1 MINKTKPNTA
11 LSRQLGLLGL
21 TATGICSMLG
31 ASIYVVPVMIQRNVI
46 GIDTWVLPAFFV
58 AAMPA
63 LLAAFAYANLSATM
77 PMAGG
82 SYIFVSRGINPY
94 LGFIASFSQ
103 WFGLSIVIGVICYI
117 IVPFFRDI
125 AYALAW
131 EEVALFLEIGWIRVS
146 LALGIL
152 WFFIWINRKGLKFYE
167 RTVIPLMF
175 IMFGLGAMVIVVG
188 FYFNHEDF
196 ARILSSKQGESL
208 TYSTNSVFNLGI
220 FFSASAVLFASFIGF
235 DSVAQ
240 AAGEAK
246 KPEKLLPRAIILAFL
261 IVSSFYFVF
270 TAAVYHAIPW
280 QFIAQ
285 EAAKK
290 DISVA
295 GLFSI
300 LLSPSWG
307 AVILIGATVALLNDL
322 PAMLLAVSRL
332 LFAWAEDSIFPKKLA
347 YINPQT
353 HIPDNALLVS
363 GFVATMGIL
372 GSHWAGDFFLG
383 VDIMVTSMLV
393 NFLLVCL
400 AWYILPKRNVI
411 IAEKMNVV
419 FPKIW
424 RSILAIVGIILL
436 SVFLVIHVWK
446 DINTTVSYWYFHS
459 TYAWLIVMSMA
470 SCIYFLGRNFPKV

>member
-1 MINKTKPNTA
+1 MSNKTKPNTT

-46 GIDTWVLPAFFV
+46 GIDAWVLPAFFF

-63 LLAAFAYANLSATM
+63 LLAAFAYANLSAAM

-82 SYIFVSRGINPY
+82 SYIFVSRGLNPY

-103 WFGLSIVIGVICYI
+103 WFGLSVVIGVICYI

-125 AYALAW
+125 AYVLAW
-131 EEVALFLEIGWIRVS
+131 EEVALFLEIGWVRVS

-167 RTVIPLMF
+167 RTVIPLML
-175 IMFGLGAMVIVVG
+175 IMFGLGAMVIFVG
-188 FYFNHEDF
+188 FYFTHEDF
-196 ARILSSKQGESL
+196 VRILSSKQGESP
-208 TYSTNSVFNLGI
+208 TNSTHSVFNLGI
-220 FFSASAVLFASFIGF
+220 FFSAAAVLFASFIGF
-235 DSVAQ
+235 DSIAQ

-332 LFAWAEDSIFPKKLA
+332 LFAWAEDGIFPKKLA

-363 GFVATMGIL
+363 GLVATMGIL

-400 AWYILPKRNVI
+400 AWYVLPKRNVI
-411 IAEKMNVV
+411 IAEKMNVI
-419 FPKIW
+419 FSKIW
-424 RSILAIVGIILL
+424 RNILAIVGIILL
-436 SVFLVIHVWK
+436 LVFLVIHVWK
-446 DINTTVSYWYFHS
+446 DINTTVSHWYFHS

-470 SCIYFLGRNFPKV
+470 LCIYFLGRSFTKV

>member
-1 MINKTKPNTA
+1 MSNKNKPNAT

-31 ASIYVVPVMIQRNVI
+31 ASIYVVPVMIQRNVA
-46 GIDTWVLPAFFV
+46 GIDTWVLPAFFF

-63 LLAAFAYANLSATM
+63 LLAAFAYANLSAAM

-82 SYIFVSRGINPY
+82 SYIFVSRGLNPY

-103 WFGLSIVIGVICYI
+103 WFGLSVVIGVICYI

-125 AYALAW
+125 AYVLAW
-131 EEVALFLEIGWIRVS
+131 EEVALFLEIGWVRVS

-152 WFFIWINRKGLKFYE
+152 WFFVWINRKGLKFYE
-167 RTVIPLMF
+167 RTVIPLML

-188 FYFNHEDF
+188 FYFTHEDF
-196 ARILSSKQGESL
+196 AHILSSKQGESL
-208 TYSTNSVFNLGI
+208 TNPTNSVFNLGI

-235 DSVAQ
+235 DSIAQ

-280 QFIAQ
+280 QFVAQ

-332 LFAWAEDSIFPKKLA
+332 LFAWAEDGIFPKKLA

-353 HIPDNALLVS
+353 RIPDNALLVS
-363 GFVATMGIL
+363 GLVATMGIL

-400 AWYILPKRNVI
+400 AWYVLPKQNVI
-411 IAEKMNVV
+411 IAEKMNVI

-424 RSILAIVGIILL
+424 RNVLAIVGTILL
-436 SVFLVIHVWK
+436 LVFLVIHVWK
-446 DINTTVSYWYFHS
+446 DINATVSHWCFHS
-459 TYAWLIVMSMA
+459 TYAWLIVMSVA